1 MHGTG
6 EKYTK
11 DEMDRI
17 GGMHAWER
25 WKVQAKFWSEN
36 VKYCLGDLG
45 IDGP

>member
-1 MHGTG
+1 MKDEMDRIGSMHGTG

-25 WKVQAKFWSEN
+25 
-36 VKYCLGDLG
+36 
-45 IDGP
+45 